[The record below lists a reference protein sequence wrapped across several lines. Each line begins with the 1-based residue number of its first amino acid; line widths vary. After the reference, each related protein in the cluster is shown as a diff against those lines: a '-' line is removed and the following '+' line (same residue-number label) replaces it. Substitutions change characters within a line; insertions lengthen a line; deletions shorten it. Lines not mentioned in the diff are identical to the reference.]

1 MVDVVRYESVK
12 PSKRVPYLAFQEDKV
27 MPTVVMPIGDITTS
41 YYLRLKV
48 ADEKGVLANITKI
61 LADNNISIDALLQ
74 KEAAQ
79 GESQTDLVILT
90 HQTQEKYMLEAIR
103 SIEQLETVK
112 GAVTKIRL
120 EELS

>member
-1 MVDVVRYESVK
+1 
-12 PSKRVPYLAFQEDKV
+12 

>member
-1 MVDVVRYESVK
+1 
-12 PSKRVPYLAFQEDKV
+12 
-27 MPTVVMPIGDITTS
+27 MPTVVMPMGDITTS

>member
-1 MVDVVRYESVK
+1 M
-12 PSKRVPYLAFQEDKV
+12 
-27 MPTVVMPIGDITTS
+27 
-41 YYLRLKV
+41 
-48 ADEKGVLANITKI
+48 LANITKI

-103 SIEQLETVK
+103 SIEQLRTVK

>member
-1 MVDVVRYESVK
+1 
-12 PSKRVPYLAFQEDKV
+12 
-27 MPTVVMPIGDITTS
+27 MPTVVMPIGEITTS

-48 ADEKGVLANITKI
+48 SDEKGVLANITKI

-90 HQTQEKYMLEAIR
+90 HQTQEKYMLEAIQ
-103 SIEQLETVK
+103 SIEQLGTVK
-112 GAVTKIRL
+112 GAITKIRL